1 MKRFCVFVGVICLML
16 SAIAVR
22 LYFCRLNVFLGGEY
36 TSFSRS
42 DEVDN
47 VSISKYYERVDM
59 DGDRFCEVVEKLKCN
74 IIKKEEV
81 DGITVVYAYSPYLLK
96 SVFLFSRTVNI
107 MIALTDSKTI
117 VGAPLIKGSF

>member
-1 MKRFCVFVGVICLML
+1 MKRFCVFVGVVCLML
-16 SAIAVR
+16 SAIAAR
-22 LYFCRLNVFLGGEY
+22 LYFCRLNVFLDGEY